1 MQLSTH
7 DQQALIQQGAEALR
21 QGRFEFARER
31 LEKVAASGS
40 ANGVAWMLLAL
51 SRRAL
56 DDAVA
61 EEDAVNGL
69 LEIEPQ
75 SVRGHVMK
83 GDCRASAGDD
93 VNACYHYRKAVSLS
107 EGRQLPEETAAEV
120 NRGAQALAQLEAKAH
135 AQKEAK
141 LNSRGMPAET
151 WSPRFREALDLAAGK
166 RRLYLQQ
173 PTFFNYPGLP
183 HVQFY
188 DSDAFDWAPAIEHC
202 AGAIRDELSEL
213 LKGGTDDFR
222 AYLHGAAEGV
232 LRMDRNKSLV
242 GNKDW
247 SALFLCENGW
257 TVPEVLKR
265 CPNTWETVLKA
276 PVPRI
281 SGWGPTVMF
290 SLLKAGARIL
300 PHTGMFNTRLIC
312 HLPLIV
318 PPNCRFRVG
327 NEVRQWEEGKL
338 LIFDDTIEHE
348 AWNDSDEDRI
358 VLIFDIWRPELSE
371 REKQELTALFSD

>member
-1 MQLSTH
+1 MQLSTS

-21 QGRFEFARER
+21 QGRFAYARER
-31 LEKVAASGS
+31 LEKVAAAGS
-40 ANGVAWMLLAL
+40 TNGIAWMLLAL
-51 SRRAL
+51 SRRA
-56 DDAVA
+56 V
-61 EEDAVNGL
+61 EDAEGEEEAINRL

-83 GDCRASAGDD
+83 GDCRASVGDD
-93 VNACYHYRKAVSLS
+93 VNACYHYRTAVRLS

-120 NRGAQALAQLEAKAH
+120 GRGAQVLAELEAKAH
-135 AQKEAK
+135 SQKEAK
-141 LNSRGMPAET
+141 LSSRGLPEHS
-151 WSPRFREALDLAAGK
+151 WSPRFQHALELAAGK
-166 RRLYLQQ
+166 RKLYLQQ

-188 DSDAFDWAPAIEHC
+188 DPADFAWVPEVQAA
-202 AGAIRDELSEL
+202 AGAIRQELIEL
-213 LKGGTDDFR
+213 LKDGTDDFR
-222 AYLHGAAEGV
+222 AYLHGGAEGV
-232 LRMDRNKSLV
+232 LRMDRNKELV
-242 GNKDW
+242 GKKDW
-247 SALFLCENGW
+247 SALFLSENGW
-257 TVPEVLKR
+257 VVPKVVER
-265 CPNTWETVLKA
+265 CPRTWETVLKA

-290 SLLKAGARIL
+290 SLLKAGARIS

-327 NEVRQWEEGKL
+327 NEVREWEEGKL

-348 AWNDSDEDRI
+348 AWNDSEEDRV
-358 VLIFDIWRPELSE
+358 VLIFDIWRPELSDQ
-371 REKQELTALFSD
+371 EKHELTTLFSD